1 MSNLFMF
8 ISPLGRPILKDLCFT
23 SVNYL
28 VFLYFCFFFI
38 SPKVPEPANK
48 RLRTVGG
55 IV

>member
-1 MSNLFMF
+1 MF
-8 ISPLGRPILKDLCFT
+8 ISPLGILKDLCFT
-23 SVNYL
+23 SVIL
-28 VFLYFCFFFI
+28 ISLFLFLFI